1 MLQRRINWVFIAFL
15 LVSFLIGIAGAL
27 QMPTL
32 SLFLTNEVGVGPLW
46 VGLFYAVTAIAGII
60 ISFFIGR
67 LSDKRGD
74 RRMLLLTCCLVA
86 VCNCVLFAFN
96 RHYWVLLSVGML
108 LASVANAATPQLFA
122 LAREHADRSASKAAM
137 FNSLMRAQMSLAW
150 VLGPPLAFLLA
161 LNYGFMWMF
170 LSAALA
176 FVVSAAIIALFL
188 PSVPMRSQPGLTP
201 SFELAAARTTDIR
214 MLFVA
219 SLLMWTCNSIYIID
233 MPLYITKEMGLPQDL
248 AGILMGVTA
257 GVEIPFMLLA
267 GHLAQRL
274 GKKRLMLVALIAG
287 IIFYAGMYLL
297 QFKSALIIL
306 ALFNAIFIGIVA
318 TIGIIYFQDLM
329 PGRAGVAT
337 TLYTNSLT
345 TGVILAGVIQ
355 GVVVQYFSHH
365 ATYGVATVMM
375 IVSLLLMLR
384 VREA

>member
-176 FVVSAAIIALFL
+176 FVVSAVIIALFL

-297 QFKSALIIL
+297 QYKSALIIL

-355 GVVVQYFSHH
+355 GGVVQYFSHH

-375 IVSLLLMLR
+375 SVSLLLMLR